1 MQLAANP
8 PFSLFPGE
16 VVSADAQRW
25 QRALTFSL
33 ALHALVLGAVLQ
45 RQLLP
50 DDVAVPPPLTV
61 FLPRPVA
68 PAAPTPVASEEAPP
82 PRQPI
87 AESRE
92 APAHEV
98 MRAPA
103 DSGFAVPMTPPTA
116 DIAAPPAP
124 ADPVAALPPSPAVQ
138 APPAQPRLPASPDPA
153 ALAGYNRAL
162 AAAVDRHKHY
172 PRIALMRQW
181 QGTVILQLNIGA
193 DGRLQDYRLAR
204 SSGYDALDQQA
215 LEMLRAAM
223 PLPTIP
229 AQLAGIDLAV
239 DIPVTFRM
247 TD

>member
-33 ALHALVLGAVLQ
+33 ALHALLLGAVLQ
-45 RQLLP
+45 RQLMP
-50 DDVAVPPPLTV
+50 DEAVAPPPLTV

-68 PAAPTPVASEEAPP
+68 AVAPAPVSDEEPL
-82 PRQPI
+82 PRHPV

-92 APAHEV
+92 ASPREV

-103 DSGFAVPMTPPTA
+103 DSTFAVPMTPPSA
-116 DIAAPPAP
+116 DIAPPPVP
-124 ADPVAALPPSPAVQ
+124 ANPVAALPASPMVQ
-138 APPAQPRLPASPDPA
+138 APPAPPRAPASPDQA

-229 AQLAGIDLAV
+229 AQLAGMDLAV
-239 DIPVTFRM
+239 DIPVVFRM